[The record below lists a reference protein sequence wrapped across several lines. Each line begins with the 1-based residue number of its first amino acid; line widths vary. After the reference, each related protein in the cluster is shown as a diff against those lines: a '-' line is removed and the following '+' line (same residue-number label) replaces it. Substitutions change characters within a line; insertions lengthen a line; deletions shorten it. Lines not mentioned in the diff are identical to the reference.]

1 VNRLTHL
8 IRYLECRDHVS
19 EEEKLALKSL
29 PWRIKTFAADE
40 TIIRQGDVRTE
51 SCLLLEGFAARSQ
64 GMAEGT
70 RQFTAVHVA
79 GDFVDLHA
87 FTLKIMDHDVM
98 SMKACTAAIVPHQS
112 LKQLSED
119 FPHLSRLLWLTTT
132 IDGAIQ
138 RAWIVSMGRRS
149 ARDRLAHLICELFI
163 RLKSVGLVTGNS
175 FDLPVTQIDLADIM
189 GLSAVHANRT
199 LQSLRREEAVTWEGK
214 TVTIPDWDQLTSLA
228 QFDPTYLNLVKMPR

>member
-1 VNRLTHL
+1 
-8 IRYLECRDHVS
+8 
-19 EEEKLALKSL
+19 
-29 PWRIKTFAADE
+29 
-40 TIIRQGDVRTE
+40 
-51 SCLLLEGFAARSQ
+51 
-64 GMAEGT
+64 MAEGT

-189 GLSAVHANRT
+189 GLSAVHATGLCRVSAGRKRSHGRAR
-199 LQSLRREEAVTWEGK
+199 LSRSPIG
-214 TVTIPDWDQLTSLA
+214 TS
-228 QFDPTYLNLVKMPR
+228 